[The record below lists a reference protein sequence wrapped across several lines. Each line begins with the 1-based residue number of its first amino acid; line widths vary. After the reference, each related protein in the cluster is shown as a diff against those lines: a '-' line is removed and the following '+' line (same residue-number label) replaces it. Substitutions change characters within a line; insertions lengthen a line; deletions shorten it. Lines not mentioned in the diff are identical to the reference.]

1 MTKYIWQSPHWPELK
16 FDAQV
21 LLPRLSI
28 CRRKQGELLSRIST
42 LDENFI
48 IEAEASLLESEVIRT
63 SEIEG
68 LKLDPQSV
76 RSSVARKLGLEDAG
90 IPKVGRYEDNLVEIL
105 LDATQVHTG
114 KLSNERLFAWHAA
127 LFPSGYS
134 GITPITTGAWRSD
147 KDGTMQVISGRP
159 GKQKVHYEAP
169 PAERLEKEM
178 SAFMDWFNTPGDQ
191 DGIIRAAIA
200 HFRFVTIHP
209 FDDGNG
215 RLARIITDQAMA
227 QDEKTS
233 RRAYSLSAQIAGNR
247 KGYYTILEQTQK
259 GDGDITP
266 WLLWFIDML
275 EKAILNS
282 QTIIAHTLTK
292 ADFWKKHATTQLNER
307 QRKVINKLLDAGP
320 DGFVGGLSNK
330 NYVSIAKCGPATATR
345 DLKYLVDVGVLVKS
359 NSGGRS
365 TRYGVVWN
373 DL

>member
-1 MTKYIWQSPHWPELK
+1 MTKYIWQSPLWPELK
-16 FDAQV
+16 YDAQT
-21 LLPRLSI
+21 LLPQLST
-28 CRRKQGELLSRIST
+28 CRRRQGELLSRIST

-48 IEAEASLLESEVIRT
+48 IEAEASLLESEAIRT

-68 LKLDPQSV
+68 LKLNPQSV

-90 IPKVGRYEDNLVEIL
+90 FPKVGRYEDNLVEIL
-105 LDATQVHTG
+105 LDATQGHTG
-114 KLSNERLFAWHAA
+114 DLDKERLFAWHAA
-127 LFPSGYS
+127 FFPSGYS
-134 GITPITTGAWRSD
+134 GITPITAGAWRSD
-147 KDGTMQVISGRP
+147 EDGAMQVISGRP

-169 PAERLEKEM
+169 PAGKLENEM
-178 SAFMDWFNTPGDQ
+178 TAFIDWFNTSEEQ
-191 DGIIRAAIA
+191 DGIIRSAIA

-215 RLARIITDQAMA
+215 RLARIITDLAMA

-266 WLLWFIDML
+266 WLLWFIEML

-282 QTIIAHTLTK
+282 QTIIAHTLMK
-292 ADFWKKHATTQLNER
+292 ADFWKKHSSTQINDR

-320 DGFVGGLSNK
+320 NGFAGGLSNK

-345 DLKYLVDVGVLVKS
+345 DLKYLVEVGVLAKS
-359 NSGGRS
+359 DRGGRS
-365 TRYGVVWN
+365 TRYGVDWG
-373 DL
+373 